1 MIFSPNTLRAA
12 PHSLAATITMN
23 EASGSDAKMT
33 RALLAAFPSVS
44 IIAVSEVVAQV
55 TVLLG
60 QMATAIVMAGS
71 VAILA
76 GIAVLIGAIAA
87 SRQARAYDSVILKT
101 LGATRWQILA
111 SQALEYALLASIL
124 AVVVLVLGLIAAWFV
139 IVQIFEFAWAPDWGL
154 VLTQLGA
161 GAVLTLG
168 IGLLASICLM
178 SVRPARAWRALY
190 GDRVRK
196 RDGLDG
202 RGVV

>member
-87 SRQARAYDSVILKT
+87 SRQARAYRSEEHTSELQSLMRISYAVYCWKKT
-101 LGATRWQILA
+101 KQTN
-111 SQALEYALLASIL
+111 YH
-124 AVVVLVLGLIAAWFV
+124 
-139 IVQIFEFAWAPDWGL
+139 
-154 VLTQLGA
+154 T
-161 GAVLTLG
+161 T
-168 IGLLASICLM
+168 
-178 SVRPARAWRALY
+178 
-190 GDRVRK
+190 
-196 RDGLDG
+196 
-202 RGVV
+202 

>member
-1 MIFSPNTLRAA
+1 MLFWFKQKTAYEMRISDWSSDVCSSDPNTLRAA

-87 SRQARAYDSVILKT
+87 SRQARACDSGILKT
-101 LGATRWQILA
+101 LGATPWQIVA
-111 SQALEYALLASIL
+111 SQALEYRSEEHTPELQAL
-124 AVVVLVLGLIAAWFV
+124 
-139 IVQIFEFAWAPDWGL
+139 
-154 VLTQLGA
+154 
-161 GAVLTLG
+161 
-168 IGLLASICLM
+168 M
-178 SVRPARAWRALY
+178 R
-190 GDRVRK
+190 
-196 RDGLDG
+196 
-202 RGVV
+202 

>member
-1 MIFSPNTLRAA
+1 MRISDWSSDVCSSDLRGVTYSDTLPEGSALVEGEWWPKSYEGPPLISLDREAAKVMNVGIGDTLVVSVLGREIEARIASLRQVHWETMGFNYIMIFSPNSLRAA

-87 SRQARAYDSVILKT
+87 SRQARAYDSVK
-101 LGATRWQILA
+101 
-111 SQALEYALLASIL
+111 
-124 AVVVLVLGLIAAWFV
+124 
-139 IVQIFEFAWAPDWGL
+139 
-154 VLTQLGA
+154 
-161 GAVLTLG
+161 
-168 IGLLASICLM
+168 IG
-178 SVRPARAWRALY
+178 RAH
-190 GDRVRK
+190 V
-196 RDGLDG
+196 
-202 RGVV
+202 